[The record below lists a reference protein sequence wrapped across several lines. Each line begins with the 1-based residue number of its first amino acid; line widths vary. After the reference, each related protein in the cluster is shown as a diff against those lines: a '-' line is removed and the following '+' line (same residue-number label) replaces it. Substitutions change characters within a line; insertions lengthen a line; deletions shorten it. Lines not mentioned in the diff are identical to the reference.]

1 MLLYSLALL
10 QFMEALLSK
19 VSIQIN
25 NKIYLKDPESTE
37 LGKNILTGGIDLIY
51 DDGFDGFTF
60 RKLSKKI
67 NSTEA
72 SIYRYF
78 ENKHKFLLYI
88 TSWYWGW
95 MEYKLAFGMAN
106 ISSPLDRLKKALL
119 LLTEQVKE
127 DGGFSHINEEKL
139 NNIVISESSKA
150 YLNREVDQ
158 ENKFGVFQGYKQ
170 LVSRVSNVVL
180 EVNPNY
186 KYPHM
191 LISTVIEGAHFQRYF
206 AAHLPRLTDV
216 VLNEDSITEFYKE
229 MVFKAIK

>member
-1 MLLYSLALL
+1 M
-10 QFMEALLSK
+10 QELLSK
-19 VSIQIN
+19 VSIKIN
-25 NKIYLKDPESTE
+25 DKIYLKDPESTA

-51 DDGFDGFTF
+51 ADGFDGLTF
-60 RKLSKKI
+60 RKLGQKI
-67 NSTEA
+67 SSPEA

-78 ENKHKFLLYI
+78 ENKHKLLLYI

-95 MEYKLAFGMAN
+95 MEYKLVFGLAN

-119 LLTEQVKE
+119 LLTEQVKK
-127 DGGFSHINEEKL
+127 DGSFLHINENKL

-150 YLNREVDQ
+150 YLNKDVDE
-158 ENKFGVFQGYKQ
+158 ENKEGVFVGYKQ
-170 LVSRVSNVVL
+170 LVARVSNIIL
-180 EVNPNY
+180 EVNPTY

-229 MVFKAIK
+229 MVFKSIK